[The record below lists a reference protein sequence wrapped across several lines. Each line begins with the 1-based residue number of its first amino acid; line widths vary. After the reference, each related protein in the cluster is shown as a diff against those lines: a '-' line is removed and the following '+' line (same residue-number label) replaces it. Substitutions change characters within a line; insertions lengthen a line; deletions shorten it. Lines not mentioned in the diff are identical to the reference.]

1 MEEPAGGSECPETRV
16 RNSQPTFQRRDMRH
30 LLPVKSRGW
39 WIVVLC
45 ALATVA
51 IFMAFE
57 VLDLDGSDLYKR
69 LFQSPIPSEPTV
81 AWAEEIM
88 RHGVV
93 AIPET
98 LGHMQA
104 LDSLRLPSTDVSRCL
119 DATSAPLGRRLMT
132 IRPRASLHRASFHP
146 PASSDEPSGP
156 TRRAI

>member
-1 MEEPAGGSECPETRV
+1 MV
-16 RNSQPTFQRRDMRH
+16 MNSS
-30 LLPVKSRGW
+30 SR
-39 WIVVLC
+39 
-45 ALATVA
+45 A
-51 IFMAFE
+51 ISSGKRLFE

-69 LFQSPIPSEPTV
+69 LFQSPIPSEPTL

-93 AIPET
+93 ATPET

-104 LDSLRLPSTDVSRCL
+104 LDSLWLPSADLSRCL

-146 PASSDEPSGP
+146 PCGYKEVPESIEVNVPGYRYLTCLTAQ
-156 TRRAI
+156 